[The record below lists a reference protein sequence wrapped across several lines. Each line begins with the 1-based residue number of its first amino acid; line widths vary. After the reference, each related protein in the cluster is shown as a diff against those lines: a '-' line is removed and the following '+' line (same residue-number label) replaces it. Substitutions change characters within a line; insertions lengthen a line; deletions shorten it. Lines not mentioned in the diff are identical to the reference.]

1 MTITVILLLFKI
13 MILDFI
19 IIKKRENNHLK
30 CDNFKIALKNRDTQ
44 ALIKSILP
52 ENRKFNY
59 TVINDLDKIII
70 KL

>member
-19 IIKKRENNHLK
+19 TIKKRENNHLK
-30 CDNFKIALKNRDTQ
+30 YDNFKIALKNRDTQ

-52 ENRKFNY
+52 ENRKLNY